1 MRAFDLKRNLP
12 NPRRLALALVAA
24 LAVLGAGCM
33 SSVADLGTTAP
44 TLTRHTSSH
53 TELVSLPPARG
64 KILVSVYNFR
74 DQTGQYKPL
83 PNVSSFSTAVTQGAT
98 SMLVQA
104 LKDSEWFVPVEREG
118 LQNLLTERKMI
129 RANETGKP
137 NPGAVSLPPL
147 DTAQVLLQGGI
158 TAYETNVA
166 TGGFGAKYF
175 GLGGSVLYQQ
185 DQVTLHLRAVDIKTG
200 RVLKSVSVT
209 KTILSKALDAGI
221 YRFLTFKR
229 LLEIEGGFSTNEPA
243 QLCVAAA
250 VEKAVTAL
258 IVEGVVDRLWDLKNP
273 KDREHP
279 AIVSYLK
286 EKESVQTTS
295 MSVAEVLDSGA
306 APMERQPKQ

>member
-1 MRAFDLKRNLP
+1 MRTLSGKNKLRPGRA
-12 NPRRLALALVAA
+12 LALALALAVAA
-24 LAVLGAGCM
+24 LAAGCM
-33 SSVADLGTTAP
+33 SQVSDLGTSGP
-44 TLTRHTSSH
+44 SLTRHTSAH
-53 TELVSLPPARG
+53 TELVSLPPAKG

-129 RANETGKP
+129 RAGEGGKP
-137 NPGAVSLPPL
+137 GPAAANLPPL
-147 DTAQVLLQGGI
+147 DTAQILLQGGI

-250 VEKAVTAL
+250 VEKAVAAL
-258 IVEGVVDRLWDLKNP
+258 IIEGIVDRLWDLKNP
-273 KDREHP
+273 KDKDHP
-279 AIVSYLK
+279 VIVGYLK
-286 EKESVQTTS
+286 EKQSVQTTS
-295 MSVAEVLDSGA
+295 MSVSEVLDSGA
-306 APMERQPKQ
+306 TPMERQPK